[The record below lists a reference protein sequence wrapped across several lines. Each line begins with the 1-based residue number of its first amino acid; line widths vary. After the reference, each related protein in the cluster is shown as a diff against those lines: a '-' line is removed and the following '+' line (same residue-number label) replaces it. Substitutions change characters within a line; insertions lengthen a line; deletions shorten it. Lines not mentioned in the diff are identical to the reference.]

1 MTFTASLF
9 GCRRVSNLFRVLAV
23 LWLFGSTGATAAD
36 APDAASAAVVGT
48 PGAPATAPATAPASS
63 ALAPAG
69 TTSGNKLT
77 DTYKIQPQDILVV
90 EVVNEPLIGPKE
102 LRVSAQGEISFPY
115 IGTLRVV
122 DRTPAEVQEEVKRLL
137 EADYLVNAQVI
148 AQVKEYRKRTV
159 MVLGQVN
166 RPGEVQIP
174 PEGKLTVIEAIGGAN
189 GYTRYARKGDIE
201 VSKKGQK
208 SVRCSDD
215 DQRNSPDKVIYLEHG
230 DVVFVHE
237 SRI

>member
-9 GCRRVSNLFRVLAV
+9 GCRRVSNLIRVLAG
-23 LWLFGSTGATAAD
+23 LCLSGITGTTAAESPETT
-36 APDAASAAVVGT
+36 AAAAASAAIAAAPLTT
-48 PGAPATAPATAPASS
+48 P
-63 ALAPAG
+63 LAPAG
-69 TTSGNKLT
+69 TATANKLT

-90 EVVNEPLIGPKE
+90 DVVNEPLIGPKE

-122 DRTPAEVQEEVKRLL
+122 DRTPADVQEEVKRLL

-159 MVLGQVN
+159 MVIGQVN

-174 PEGKLTVIEAIGGAN
+174 PEGKLTVIEAIGFAN
-189 GYTRYARKGDIE
+189 GYTRYARKSDIE

-215 DQRNSPDKVIYLEHG
+215 EQRNSPDKVLYLEHG